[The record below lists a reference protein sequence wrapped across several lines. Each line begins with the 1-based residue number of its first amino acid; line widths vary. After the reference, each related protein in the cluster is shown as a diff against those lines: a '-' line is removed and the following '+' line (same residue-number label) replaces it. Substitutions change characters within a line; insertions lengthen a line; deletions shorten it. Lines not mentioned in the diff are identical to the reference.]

1 MSCLEFDGE
10 AHQYRVKL
18 PPVRKLPPNPLIGP
32 AEDAWARALALP
44 SDTSQT
50 DSELP
55 PEFRSDKTIRQ
66 LLLASDQRSFLTGS
80 AVADLRAARLINTV
94 RNNSTRKMDVVSCL
108 WSSLC
113 NNQHRISGSLPFA
126 AGSPRRQ

>member
-1 MSCLEFDGE
+1 MSFLEFDGE
-10 AHQYRVKL
+10 TRQYHVKL

-44 SDTSQT
+44 SET

-55 PEFRSDKTIRQ
+55 PESRSDKTIRQ

-94 RNNSTRKMDVVSCL
+94 RNNATRKMDVVSCL
-108 WSSLC
+108 WSSPC
-113 NNQHRISGSLPFA
+113 NN
-126 AGSPRRQ
+126 